1 MKYKYITTQLLRNG
15 VIGIDKWSKEEF
27 VIVCMDEF
35 SVCKRT
41 AERVYDEYH
50 RLVGSPDNGGMDVCT

>member
-1 MKYKYITTQLLRNG
+1 MGL
-15 VIGIDKWSKEEF
+15 DKWSKEEF
-27 VIVCMDEF
+27 VLVCMDEF

-50 RLVGSPDNGGMDVCT
+50 RLVGSPDNGGRDVCT